1 MKLYA
6 KVMIISL
13 CFLLVLTGCSK
24 EEDNN
29 SKWQQVDEVE
39 NQAGTQ
45 LEMNDLGK
53 TVMQVGINNRNLLWF
68 APIFDDGS
76 ILTQELTYTETNL
89 YLFNVETKEE
99 LHLNTLT
106 FDNIDSQRV
115 YAYAYQDDE
124 IIVYYDYTLQ
134 NLGQT
139 PNKYYLYHRNT
150 METEVIDYQEKIEVS
165 NTSSSFDCNYEMS
178 RIKQL
183 LFFNVEEGE
192 SYRIY
197 QYNIDTKE
205 ISFVSDGRQPRQYQD
220 ELLFINQDNNLISLA
235 GTILNN
241 NVVNYAVYE
250 DTMVIVKEDR
260 DNDQNYA
267 VLLIENE
274 VEIKLFTKLKKEM
287 LSNITCNKEFVSW
300 ENLGNETYM
309 YHISKLELL
318 QIKSDEPAS
327 IKVVIS
333 DDYVYWADTIS
344 NSKDKNGGTI
354 ILNYFKLD

>member
-6 KVMIISL
+6 KVIIISL
-13 CFLLVLTGCSK
+13 CFLFALTGCSK

-39 NQAGTQ
+39 NQAGTK

-53 TVMQVGINNRNLLWF
+53 TVMQVEINNRSLLWF

-76 ILTQELTYTETNL
+76 ILTQELTDTETIL

-106 FDNIDSQRV
+106 FDNRDAQRV

-124 IIVYYDYTLQ
+124 IIVYYDYLLQ
-134 NLGQT
+134 DLGQT

-150 METEVIDYQEKIEVS
+150 METDVIDYQEKIEVS
-165 NTSSSFDCNYEMS
+165 HTSYSNYEMS

-192 SYRIY
+192 SFRIY

-205 ISFVSDGRQPRQYQD
+205 ISFVTDGKQPKQYQD
-220 ELLFINQDNNLISLA
+220 ELLYINQDNNLISLA
-235 GTILNN
+235 GTILNSN
-241 NVVNYAVYE
+241 IVNYAVYE

-260 DNDQNYA
+260 DNYQNYA

-274 VEIKLFTKLKKEM
+274 VEIKLFTKSKKEM

-300 ENLGNETYM
+300 ENLGNENYM

-318 QIKSDEPAS
+318 QIKSDKSTS
-327 IKVVIS
+327 IQVVIS